1 MGQAKLLYGYFS
13 QIDTTLRGEIT
24 LLELWQF
31 LSMDCTGFTERVREH
46 VYTCMF
52 DGGHLLTAHRGVDS
66 SRLSACLTKMAME
79 QWTLASS
86 SCRYTITV
94 RGGVANQA
102 HAKMTDA
109 LTCALATSS
118 LRHTHQQ
125 HADGIRVRPLW

>member
-46 VYTCMF
+46 VYVW
-52 DGGHLLTAHRGVDS
+52 GRGHILTAHCGVDA
-66 SRLSACLTKMAME
+66 SRPSACLTKTAME
-79 QWTLASS
+79 QWTSASS

-94 RGGVANQA
+94 RGGVAKQA
-102 HAKMTDA
+102 HTPK
-109 LTCALATSS
+109 
-118 LRHTHQQ
+118 
-125 HADGIRVRPLW
+125 